1 MGRGAAG
8 NGAAEVITQPAT
20 AHVDVIPGNCF
31 GTFKLPD
38 EVAFVTHRGEGS
50 NLWTT
55 DGRCL
60 IDFVL
65 GSGPMMIGHGH
76 PRVVSAI
83 QEQAARG
90 TTFYAMNDVAP
101 RLAARIAQMVPCAE
115 AVKFVGDGAEAT
127 FYSLRLARAFTGRD
141 LVLKFEG
148 AYHGHHDY
156 ALHGLNPAHGTNYP
170 VARPDSAGI
179 PGAVSST
186 ILVAPYNDLETTTQL
201 IEPVV
206 DRLAAIIVEPVQ
218 RSLLPRPQ
226 FLTGL
231 RGLCSRTGA
240 LLVFDEVVTGFRL
253 ALGGAQEAFGVKPDV
268 CALGKV
274 VGGGLPLAAVVGRRD
289 ILELTVPGRP
299 EDGRSVYMSG
309 TLNGNAI
316 AAAAGL
322 ATLDVIAEE
331 NGPARLVEIGSA
343 LARGFED
350 CAYRLSVPLQMI
362 GPPAFADPVF
372 GDGEIYDHRSYM
384 ATNRAAAKQFG
395 IELLKR
401 DIFVHPASKIYIST
415 AHNYHQVE
423 VACNA
428 AYEAMRAI
436 RDRGLLE

>member
-1 MGRGAAG
+1 MITHEASAHAAL
-8 NGAAEVITQPAT
+8 
-20 AHVDVIPGNCF
+20 IPGNCF

-38 EVAFVTHRGEGS
+38 EVAFVTDRGEGS
-50 NLWTT
+50 HLWTT
-55 DGRCL
+55 DGRRL

-65 GSGPMMIGHGH
+65 GSGPMMIGHAH

-101 RLAARIAQMVPCAE
+101 RLAARIAEVVPCAQ
-115 AVKFVGDGAEAT
+115 AIKFVGDGAEAT

-156 ALHGLNPAHGTNYP
+156 ALHGLNPAPGTNYP
-170 VARPDSAGI
+170 AARPDSAGI
-179 PGAVSST
+179 PGEVSST
-186 ILVAPYNDLETTTQL
+186 MLVAPYNDLETTTQL
-201 IEPVV
+201 VEPVA

-218 RSLLPRPQ
+218 RSLMPRPG
-226 FLTGL
+226 FLAGL
-231 RGLCSRTGA
+231 RSLCSRIGA

-253 ALGGAQEAFGVKPDV
+253 ALGGAQEAFGVEPDL
-268 CALGKV
+268 CSLGKV
-274 VGGGLPLAAVVGRRD
+274 IGGGLPLAAVAGRRD
-289 ILELTVPGRP
+289 VLELTVPGRTA
-299 EDGRSVYMSG
+299 DGRSVYMSG

-322 ATLDVIAEE
+322 ATLDVIAEQ
-331 NGPARLVEIGSA
+331 NGPARLIEIGSA

-350 CAYRLSVPLQMI
+350 CAHRLSVPLQML

-372 GDGEIYDHRSYM
+372 GDGEVHDYRSYA

-401 DIFVHPASKIYIST
+401 DIFVHPASKLYIST
-415 AHNYHQVE
+415 AHHHDQVE

-428 AYEAMRAI
+428 AYEAMRSI

>member
-1 MGRGAAG
+1 M
-8 NGAAEVITQPAT
+8 NTHPAT
-20 AHVDVIPGNCF
+20 AHAELIPGNCF

-38 EVAFVTHRGEGS
+38 EVAFVADRGEGS

-55 DGRCL
+55 DGRRL

-65 GSGPMMIGHGH
+65 GSGPMMIGHAH

-83 QEQAARG
+83 QEQAVRG

-101 RLAARIAQMVPCAE
+101 RLAARIADMVPCAE

-127 FYSLRLARAFTGRD
+127 LYSLRLARAFTGRD

-156 ALHGLNPAHGTNYP
+156 ALHGLKPAHGTNYP

-179 PGAVSST
+179 PSEVSST
-186 ILVAPYNDLETTTQL
+186 MLVAPYNDLDTTTQL
-201 IEPVV
+201 VEPVA

-218 RSLLPRPQ
+218 RSLLPRPG
-226 FLTGL
+226 FLAGL
-231 RGLCSRTGA
+231 RSLCSRTGA

-253 ALGGAQEAFGVKPDV
+253 ALGGAQEAFGVQPDL
-268 CALGKV
+268 CSLGKAI
-274 VGGGLPLAAVVGRRD
+274 GGGLPLAAVAGRRD
-289 ILELTVPGRP
+289 VLELTVPDRT

-322 ATLDVIAEE
+322 ATLDVLAEE
-331 NGPARLVEIGSA
+331 NGPACLVEIGSA

-350 CAYRLSVPLQMI
+350 CARKLSVPLQMI

-372 GDGEIYDHRSYM
+372 GDGEIHDYRSYA
-384 ATNRAAAKQFG
+384 ATNRAAAKEFG

-401 DIFVHPASKIYIST
+401 DIFVHPASKLYIST
-415 AHNYHQVE
+415 AHSDDQVE

>member
-8 NGAAEVITQPAT
+8 NGSAEVITQPAT
-20 AHVDVIPGNCF
+20 AHVDLIPGNCF

-38 EVAFVTHRGEGS
+38 EVAFVTDRGEGS

-179 PGAVSST
+179 PGGKQHNT
-186 ILVAPYNDLETTTQL
+186 
-201 IEPVV
+201 
-206 DRLAAIIVEPVQ
+206 R
-218 RSLLPRPQ
+218 R
-226 FLTGL
+226 
-231 RGLCSRTGA
+231 A
-240 LLVFDEVVTGFRL
+240 L
-253 ALGGAQEAFGVKPDV
+253 
-268 CALGKV
+268 
-274 VGGGLPLAAVVGRRD
+274 
-289 ILELTVPGRP
+289 
-299 EDGRSVYMSG
+299 
-309 TLNGNAI
+309 
-316 AAAAGL
+316 
-322 ATLDVIAEE
+322 
-331 NGPARLVEIGSA
+331 
-343 LARGFED
+343 
-350 CAYRLSVPLQMI
+350 
-362 GPPAFADPVF
+362 
-372 GDGEIYDHRSYM
+372 
-384 ATNRAAAKQFG
+384 
-395 IELLKR
+395 
-401 DIFVHPASKIYIST
+401 
-415 AHNYHQVE
+415 
-423 VACNA
+423 
-428 AYEAMRAI
+428 
-436 RDRGLLE
+436 

>member
-1 MGRGAAG
+1 MNAH
-8 NGAAEVITQPAT
+8 PAT
-20 AHVDVIPGNCF
+20 AHAELIPGNCF

-38 EVAFVTHRGEGS
+38 EVAFVADRGEGS

-55 DGRCL
+55 DGRRL

-65 GSGPMMIGHGH
+65 GSGPMMIGHAH

-83 QEQAARG
+83 QEQAVRG

-101 RLAARIAQMVPCAE
+101 RLAARIADMVPCAE

-156 ALHGLNPAHGTNYP
+156 ALHGLNPPHATNYQL
-170 VARPDSAGI
+170 ARPDSAGI
-179 PGAVSST
+179 PGEVSST
-186 ILVAPYNDLETTTQL
+186 MLVAPYNDLEITTQL
-201 IEPVV
+201 IEPVA

-218 RSLLPRPQ
+218 RSLLPRPG
-226 FLTGL
+226 FLAGL
-231 RGLCSRTGA
+231 RTLCSRSGA

-253 ALGGAQEAFGVKPDV
+253 ALGGAQEAFGVEPDL
-268 CALGKV
+268 CSLGKV
-274 VGGGLPLAAVVGRRD
+274 IGGGLPLAAIVGRRD
-289 ILELTVPGRP
+289 VLELTVPNRT

-331 NGPARLVEIGSA
+331 NGPARLIEIGSA
-343 LARGFED
+343 LVRGFQD

-372 GDGEIYDHRSYM
+372 GDGEIHDYRSYA

-415 AHNYHQVE
+415 AHSDDQVE
-423 VACNA
+423 VACNV
-428 AYEAMRAI
+428 AYEAMRSI